1 MSFDPDLAA
10 RLDRILLERPGIART
25 RMFGGVGYLHHGN
38 MCVGI
43 WRESLILRVGIPA
56 ADSLLQREHVG
67 PMDITGRPMRGWVLV
82 KPGGFPDDRAL
93 RSLVGGALEFVSSLP
108 PKTAPRV
115 SPPGTR

>member
-10 RLDRILLERPGIART
+10 RLDGILLERPDISRT

-56 ADSLLQREHVG
+56 ADSLLQQEHVG
-67 PMDITGRPMRGWVLV
+67 PMDITRRPMRGWVLV
-82 KPGGFPDDRAL
+82 DPGGFPDRRTL
-93 RSLVGGALEFVSSLP
+93 QSLVKLALGFVSTLP